1 MIFEQIH
8 KQLFDNEVLK
18 SQYISEFLS
27 EIRNSYS
34 IYIQKKRQNSNL
46 SKIEEILDRIF

>member
-18 SQYISEFLS
+18 TQYIVEFLQ
-27 EIRNSYS
+27 EIKNSY
-34 IYIQKKRQNSNL
+34 NL
-46 SKIEEILDRIF
+46 YF